1 MFKNA
6 IAYLVTDGYRID
18 PEILAR
24 VPAMPCAPNQG
35 RTAGFSKPCLHATDE
50 FVHRIGS
57 FSLICLETEDR
68 LLPGSVVAEEVAERA
83 AALESQQGYKPGR
96 KQMREIKERVTEEL
110 LPRAFTQKR
119 RTLAVFAGKFF
130 IVDTSSPARADMVI
144 ETLRRALDELP
155 LSMISTQHGITG
167 EMIKW
172 LLGDAPFS
180 ITVDNYVELERAEP
194 GKPAIS
200 YKNTDLDENDMQ
212 RRIGAGYIPR
222 KLGITVAERLSFKID
237 DSLHLKQLV
246 ALDLLKVDAE
256 DSKNAE
262 EMFDADMSLMS
273 GELVS
278 VLNALIHSLGGLVQ
292 VDEGPFSTS
301 HNPANENDSDDP
313 LYIEAA
319 GIVIKHGKA
328 SISLVQRHLR
338 IGYNRAARLIE
349 DMENAKIVSPMDSSG
364 SRRVLAANDERK
376 AA

>member
-1 MFKNA
+1 MLKNA

-18 PEILAR
+18 PEMLAR

-35 RTAGFSKPCLHATDE
+35 HTAGFAKPCQHATDE
-50 FVHRIGS
+50 LVHRIGS

-68 LLPGSVVAEEVAERA
+68 LLPGSVVADEVAERS
-83 AALESQQGYKPGR
+83 AALEAQQGYKPGR
-96 KQMREIKERVTEEL
+96 KQLREIKERVTEDL
-110 LPRAFTQKR
+110 LPKAFTQKR
-119 RTLAVFAGKFF
+119 RTLAVFTGKFF

-155 LSMISTQHGITG
+155 LSMISTQNGITG

-172 LLGDAPFS
+172 LLGDAPYG

-200 YKNTDLDENDMQ
+200 YKNTDLDEHDMQ

-222 KLGITVAERLSFKID
+222 KLGITVADRLSLKID
-237 DSLHLKQLV
+237 DSLHLKHLV
-246 ALDLLKVDAE
+246 ALDLMKVDAE
-256 DSKNAE
+256 DSKRAE
-262 EMFDADMSLMS
+262 EMFDADIALMS

-278 VLNALIHSLGGLVQ
+278 VLNTLISSLGGLVQ
-292 VDEGPFSTS
+292 VDEGLFSTA
-301 HNPANENDSDDP
+301 HNPASESDSDDP
-313 LYIEAA
+313 LYIDAA